1 MHQPNY
7 LRPLFVLLLLIGSI
21 VSIGCRQDTAEPTP
35 APAGAVVMGLLVPNN
50 ISFFTTL
57 TAGAEDA
64 AARLN
69 VTLQVRQAND
79 NLETQQTQVQEMIE
93 QNVDAII
100 IVPVDTEAIVPSL
113 EAAQAAGIAIFT
125 VDRSANSTAVIAH
138 IASDNVAGG
147 RMAADYLAETIGDAG
162 NVVELTG
169 IAGTSAAQD
178 RGTGFNEAISA
189 YPEIKI
195 VARQTGNFNT
205 EEGKQAFASILAE
218 QPDITAVFAHNDD
231 MILGAIAAAQ
241 EAGRAEDIVFV
252 GFDAIEAAV
261 TALESGELDATIAQ
275 QPAEMGRL
283 GVETAIQYLHG
294 ESIPSFIPVEL
305 ALITK

>member
-7 LRPLFVLLLLIGSI
+7 ARLLFVVLLLIGSI
-21 VSIGCRQDTAEPTP
+21 VIIGCSQDTAEPTP
-35 APAGAVVMGLLVPNN
+35 PPAEALVMGLLVPNN

-57 TAGAEDA
+57 TTGAEDA

-69 VTLQVRQAND
+69 VTLQVRQADD

-147 RMAADYLAETIGDAG
+147 RMAADYLAETIGDTG

-218 QPDITAVFAHNDD
+218 QPDIAAVFAHNDD

-283 GVETAIQYLHG
+283 GVETAIQYLQG
-294 ESIPSFIPVEL
+294 KAIPNFIPVEL

>member
-1 MHQPNY
+1 MHQPTY
-7 LRPLFVLLLLIGSI
+7 SRLLFVVLLLIASI
-21 VSIGCRQDTAEPTP
+21 VIIGCSQDTAEPTP
-35 APAGAVVMGLLVPNN
+35 PPAEALVMGLLVPND

-57 TAGAEDA
+57 TTGAEDA

-69 VTLQVRQAND
+69 VTLQVRQADD

-147 RMAADYLAETIGDAG
+147 RMAADYLAETIGDTG

-195 VARQTGNFNT
+195 VAQQTGNFST
-205 EEGKQAFASILAE
+205 EEGKQAFASILAD
-218 QPDITAVFAHNDD
+218 QPDIAAVFAHNDD

-283 GVETAIQYLHG
+283 GVETAIQYLQG
-294 ESIPSFIPVEL
+294 KTIPDFIPVEL